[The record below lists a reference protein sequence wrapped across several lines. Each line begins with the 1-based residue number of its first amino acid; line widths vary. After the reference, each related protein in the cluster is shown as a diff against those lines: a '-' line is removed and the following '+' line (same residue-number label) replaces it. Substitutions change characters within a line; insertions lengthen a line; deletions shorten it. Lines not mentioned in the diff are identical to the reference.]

1 MPQRSD
7 EFARLE
13 QGPYTMLL
21 SENTEGAVYF
31 ALPDQ
36 DDYLYEYEGD
46 LEEALDA
53 LPEIY
58 EATGIRVETMIPQA
72 TAMIEQLWDY
82 FDTSGEQQLEGK
94 QEYNFQVEDDR
105 LLILPKD
112 RSGEVVAIAK
122 DGQVESTFQP
132 ERYEHLMEQFAIAYK
147 EMEAVES
154 QQTDDR
160 EWERG

>member
-1 MPQRSD
+1 
-7 EFARLE
+7 
-13 QGPYTMLL
+13 MLL

-46 LEEALDA
+46 LDEALDA

-58 EATGIRVETMIPQA
+58 EAAGIRVETMSPQA
-72 TAMIEQLWDY
+72 VAMIEQLWNY
-82 FDTSGEQQLEGK
+82 FDTSGEQELEGE
-94 QEYNFQVEDDR
+94 QEYNFQVQDDR

-112 RSGEVVAIAK
+112 NSGEVVAIAR

-132 ERYEHLMEQFAIAYK
+132 ERYEHLMQQFAIAYQQAQMAERQQDNAQDW
-147 EMEAVES
+147 EM
-154 QQTDDR
+154 
-160 EWERG
+160 G